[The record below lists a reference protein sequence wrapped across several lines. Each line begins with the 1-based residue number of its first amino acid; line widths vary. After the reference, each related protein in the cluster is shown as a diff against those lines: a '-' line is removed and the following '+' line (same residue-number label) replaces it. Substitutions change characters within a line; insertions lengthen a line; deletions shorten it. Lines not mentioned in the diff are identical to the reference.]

1 MLIPT
6 AMALNS
12 CCFYGIHSYC
22 SHCPLAGLGHLG
34 GPELGNSSFVAILSF
49 CQDSMVA
56 GMGSEAGLLA
66 LLLTSCATPGRVLLF
81 LSQRALSVNGGHS
94 GMPPSQGCRED
105 GEGYYTL
112 SRLGTTDDAARAPC
126 GAPPFS
132 FLLLCLLLGNFE
144 CCFLFAEGIALR
156 SRKYRLNDTTTLLH
170 TLMGRP
176 AGDRTD
182 IGILSVFVKAFGIG
196 SFPRTQKK
204 PFSD

>member
-6 AMALNS
+6 AMALDS
-12 CCFYGIHSYC
+12 CCFYSIHSYC

-94 GMPPSQGCRED
+94 GMPPSQGCSED

-126 GAPPFS
+126 GAPSILLPSPLPPAPSLSKFS
-132 FLLLCLLLGNFE
+132 MIITGEKRQEWSAMCLRGLSGELGHR
-144 CCFLFAEGIALR
+144 GVRMMAL
-156 SRKYRLNDTTTLLH
+156 SEIITE
-170 TLMGRP
+170 RP
-176 AGDRTD
+176 VCAYGEQ
-182 IGILSVFVKAFGIG
+182 L
-196 SFPRTQKK
+196 
-204 PFSD
+204 

>member
-1 MLIPT
+1 MGVIFPLLFYYNNINIDADDMLIPT

-132 FLLLCLLLGNFE
+132 FLLLCLLH
-144 CCFLFAEGIALR
+144 
-156 SRKYRLNDTTTLLH
+156 LL
-170 TLMGRP
+170 L
-176 AGDRTD
+176 A
-182 IGILSVFVKAFGIG
+182 S
-196 SFPRTQKK
+196 SQ
-204 PFSD
+204 